1 MLVELVV
8 ENLAV
13 VEQVRVRFH
22 PGLNLLTGETGS
34 GKSLVVDALALLFGG
49 RASAEMVRTGAER
62 AHVAGIFEVN
72 PTPEWN
78 QILACV
84 CIFLENLEIL
94 LASERQDSD
103 MSLAFVANQPIST

>member
-34 GKSLVVDALALLFGG
+34 GKSIVVDVDGLPRDAAAADVGLT
-49 RASAEMVRTGAER
+49 RNT
-62 AHVAGIFEVN
+62 
-72 PTPEWN
+72 
-78 QILACV
+78 
-84 CIFLENLEIL
+84 
-94 LASERQDSD
+94 
-103 MSLAFVANQPIST
+103 